1 MVVES
6 APATQRAPEVQRAPA
21 KGRILDTANVLFYED
36 GIRNVGVDRIIS
48 ASSVTKATFYKHYRA
63 KDNLIVEYITA
74 RHHTVRANVEAMI
87 AAGPDSEAALRGFV
101 AAVIAEIDSP
111 GFRGCPFI
119 NAAAEFP
126 DAEHPVR
133 QVVTAHREWYVDT
146 LSELLRQMGHPVPGD
161 GADELLLARDG
172 ALSGGYAGD
181 SIAASAALQRIAD
194 RVLSE
199 ALLAEARPA
208 R

>member
-1 MVVES
+1 MVVEL
-6 APATQRAPEVQRAPA
+6 PPTTQRAPA
-21 KGRILDTANVLFYED
+21 KGRILETANVLFYED

-74 RHHTVRANVEAMI
+74 RHATVRANVERLI
-87 AAGPDSEAALRGFV
+87 AEGPDAESVLRGFV
-101 AAVIAEIDSP
+101 AAIIAEIDSA

-126 DAEHPVR
+126 NSEHPVR
-133 QVVTAHREWYVDT
+133 HVVTAHREWYVET
-146 LSELLRQMGHPVPGD
+146 LAELLKEMGHPVPGD
-161 GADELLLARDG
+161 AADELLLARDG

-181 SIAASAALQRIAD
+181 SIAASAALARIAD
-194 RVLSE
+194 RVFAE
-199 ALLAEARPA
+199 ALLAEARPG